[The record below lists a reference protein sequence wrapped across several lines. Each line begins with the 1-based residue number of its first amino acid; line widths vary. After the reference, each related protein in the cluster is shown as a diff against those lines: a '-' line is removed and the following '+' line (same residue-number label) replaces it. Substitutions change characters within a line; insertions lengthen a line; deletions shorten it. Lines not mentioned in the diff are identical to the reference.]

1 MLQLQGV
8 SKMFGQTVA
17 LRPTDLTVPAGQTT
31 VLIGPSGCGKST
43 LLRLMVGLI
52 RPDTGTV
59 TFQDTPVT
67 PKNARQLRQ
76 QIGFVVQDGGLFPHL
91 TARGNV
97 ILMARHL
104 GWPGARIE
112 QRLAKLADLTHFP
125 REKLDNY
132 PAQLSGGQRQRVS
145 LMRGLMLD
153 PALLLFDEPLG
164 ALDPLIRSD
173 LQEDLRE
180 IFKRLHKTVVLVTH
194 DLGEAG
200 FLGDRL
206 VLLQAGRI
214 VQQAPFAE
222 LLHHPA
228 TEFVSDF
235 IRAQRPPPGLEQVE
249 AM

>member
-52 RPDTGTV
+52 
-59 TFQDTPVT
+59 T